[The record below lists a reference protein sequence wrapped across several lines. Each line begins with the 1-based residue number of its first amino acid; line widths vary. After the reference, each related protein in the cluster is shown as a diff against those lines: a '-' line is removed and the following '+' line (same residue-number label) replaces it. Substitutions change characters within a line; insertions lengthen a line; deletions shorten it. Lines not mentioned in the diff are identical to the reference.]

1 MRPNIDLVAGV
12 FALSK
17 NWEDRGINQPSDAVH
32 EPLPRAAW
40 HLDVTDATAADGRI
54 ERLSNRRA
62 AVVYTL
68 SRRKLRMTL

>member
-1 MRPNIDLVAGV
+1 
-12 FALSK
+12 
-17 NWEDRGINQPSDAVH
+17 
-32 EPLPRAAW
+32 
-40 HLDVTDATAADGRI
+40 VTDATAADGRI